1 MIWRLTKMNDK
12 IKKFLD
18 ANIKSYGSIVAPM
31 IIKLVSE
38 DEIPGSLYELSAPV
52 EDGTYINKYLLLTN
66 KQILKIYADKEKI
79 NVENIYL
86 KEIIGYKLNIKYYG
100 RENMKYI
107 VEKVEI
113 ILKDGI
119 LEIEID
125 ENMQHSQSLKEQR
138 SNAIKFIKT
147 LNYFTN

>member
-1 MIWRLTKMNDK
+1 MNDK
-12 IKKFLD
+12 IEKFLY

-79 NVENIYL
+79 NVENVYL
-86 KEIIGYKLNIKYYG
+86 KEITGYKVSIKYYG
-100 RENMKYI
+100 REYMKYI
-107 VEKVEI
+107 VEKAEI

-125 ENMQHSQSLKEQR
+125 ENMQHSQSLEEQR

-147 LNYFTN
+147 LNHFTN